1 MQKPHLAKLRSGARG
16 ANDRTRTGDLSLT
29 RGLLYQLSYVGFREI
44 SSVFF
49 TEACRT

>member
-29 RGLLYQLSYVGFREI
+29 RGLLYQLSYVGFGEI
-44 SSVFF
+44 SNVFLA
-49 TEACRT
+49 EEC